1 MRKGWTVAAA
11 AALLF
16 VGVALVGCKCCGD
29 EKSDGGAAPAASA
42 CADCKAAGGQCAK
55 CAAAAKPAEPAK

>member
-1 MRKGWTVAAA
+1 MRKAWTVAAA

-16 VGVALVGCKCCGD
+16 AGVALSGCKCGD
-29 EKSDGGAAPAASA
+29 DAGASGGAAASA